1 MQCADSRIA
10 QSEVCGDEAKTGFA
24 LTRLQR
30 PVFYRRPPFYILL
43 HILCFASV
51 FPFFGRLSVARFL
64 AQVNG
69 RKIAA
74 YNFYSPYLKQL
85 PFGAVFCFIRI
96 I

>member
-1 MQCADSRIA
+1 MPTDTLL
-10 QSEVCGDEAKTGFA
+10 KTKFAATRQRFA
-24 LTRLQR
+24 LPRLQNR
-30 PVFYRRPPFYILL
+30 CLIFRRAPFFVVLSF
-43 HILCFASV
+43 FASA